1 MVFKVKDELNLHLKD
16 HEGLEN
22 SQGIIDLSFYCA
34 FIVSIILVEW
44 QN

>member
-22 SQGIIDLSFYCA
+22 SQGIID
-34 FIVSIILVEW
+34 FIIIAHFKIRSEKLV
-44 QN
+44 